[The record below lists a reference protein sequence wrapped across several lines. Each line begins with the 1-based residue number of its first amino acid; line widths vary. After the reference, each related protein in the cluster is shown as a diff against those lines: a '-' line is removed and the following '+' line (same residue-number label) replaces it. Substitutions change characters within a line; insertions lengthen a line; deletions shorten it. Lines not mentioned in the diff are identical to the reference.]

1 MVKSDT
7 SGIAA
12 ILVTQGEFRFYIA
25 AMPSYILR
33 ETCFTIT
40 READPKEGFQR
51 VLNEERAKKI
61 ATYIDSGSGSIPT
74 AIILSA
80 QPQSELK
87 YNSKSKTISFKNDE
101 KAFLIID
108 GQHRV
113 YGFIKANQSI
123 RVPVVIYEELT
134 RVQEARLFIDINTN
148 QEQVP
153 EALLLDVKTLLKNE
167 TEDEKRCSELFDIF
181 YNHDSS
187 VLKGKLDR
195 ATRTQ
200 GKISRITFN
209 KSVIEL
215 LKNELKELP
224 MEKSYIVINNY
235 LKACQKVFTEIDSR
249 LSNLMYKPVSFE
261 GLLRSAKAVI
271 DKATTKYDKL
281 SYETFYDVVKV
292 LKDNISKE
300 RLLRPGNSPK
310 RFSESIIQGIT
321 TIYIRPNSVVED

>member
-1 MVKSDT
+1 
-7 SGIAA
+7 
-12 ILVTQGEFRFYIA
+12 
-25 AMPSYILR
+25 MPSDILR

-51 VLNEERAKKI
+51 VLNEERAQKI
-61 ATYIDSGSGSIPT
+61 AAYIDSGSGSIPT

-80 QPQSELK
+80 QPESELK
-87 YNSKSKTISFKNDE
+87 YNSKSKTISFKKNE

-113 YGFIKANQSI
+113 YGFIKASQSI

-153 EALLLDVKTLLKNE
+153 DALLLDVKTLLRNE

-181 YNHDSS
+181 YNNDTS
-187 VLKGKLDR
+187 VLKGKLVR

-215 LKNELKELP
+215 LKNELKELST
-224 MEKSYIVINNY
+224 EKSFSVINNY
-235 LKACQKVFTEIDSR
+235 FKAFQKVFTEIDSS
-249 LSNLMYKPVSFE
+249 LSNLIYKPVAFE

-271 DKATTKYDKL
+271 NKATTKHGKL
-281 SYETFYDVVKV
+281 SYETFYDVVRV

-310 RFSESIIQGIT
+310 RFSESIIEAIT
-321 TIYIRPNSVVED
+321 TVYIRPNIIVED